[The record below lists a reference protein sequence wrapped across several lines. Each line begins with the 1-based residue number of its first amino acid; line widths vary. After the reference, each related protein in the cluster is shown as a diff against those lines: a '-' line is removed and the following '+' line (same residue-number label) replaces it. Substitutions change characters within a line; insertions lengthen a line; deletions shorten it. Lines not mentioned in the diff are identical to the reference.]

1 MALTAIKGITGVA
14 GEDML
19 ERIVAESKLEHE
31 YNQEIWGWREYTS
44 ELAQLLYQ
52 KHSSYS

>member
-1 MALTAIKGITGVA
+1 MATKGITGVA

-19 ERIVAESKLEHE
+19 ERVVAESKLECE
-31 YNQEIWGWREYTS
+31 YKQDIWWWREYTS